1 MTDRISSEL
10 HSFLVRMAYTPE
22 DISHDTEHGM
32 EHLLH
37 LLEPEDE
44 EAVIH
49 YYGLFG
55 ADRMSLDEIA
65 HSRGMS
71 AEDMMAAIDRC
82 IRRIA
87 VTPEWHMIKQK
98 I

>member
-1 MTDRISSEL
+1 MTDRLSGEL

-22 DISHDTEHGM
+22 GIDHGTVHGM
-32 EHLLH
+32 EHILH
-37 LLEPEDE
+37 LLVPEDE
-44 EAVIH
+44 EALIR

-55 ADRMSLDEIA
+55 TERMSLDEIA
-65 HSRGMS
+65 RSRGMS
-71 AEDMMAAIDRC
+71 QEDMMAVIDSC

-87 VTPEWHMIKQK
+87 VTPEWQLIKQK

>member
-1 MTDRISSEL
+1 MTDNLAGEL
-10 HSFLVRMAYTPE
+10 QSFLVRMAYTPE
-22 DISHDTEHGM
+22 SISHDIVHGM
-32 EHLLH
+32 EHILH

-44 EAVIH
+44 EALIR

-71 AEDMMAAIDRC
+71 QEDMLEAIDRH

-87 VTPEWHMIKQK
+87 VTPEWQMIKQK